1 LESKEEGRLAGRP
14 FFACVRTHGDARRDR
29 LQRQRQRDMVWSMT
43 RRTVLGGL
51 AAAAAANLGRAAAR
65 SKIRLGGPVFG
76 KHDDPRELARAH
88 RELGYSAAYCPDV
101 KLEDKERIRAIE
113 EGFKAEGVV
122 ISEVGAWKN
131 LLDPDGEKRK
141 QNFDYVATRLAL
153 AEAVGAIDCVDIA
166 GSYSPTVWYGPHP
179 KNLSREFFDATVEN
193 CRKLIDQVKP
203 KRAKFCLEM
212 MGWSWPDTAEHYIEL
227 IRAIDRKAFG
237 VHIDVCNTINT
248 PERFYNNGAY
258 IRELIAKLGPWILS
272 CHAKDLDWPAEMNV
286 HFVEVIPGRGSID
299 YRAYLEA
306 LAALGRETPLM
317 LEHLKTAEE
326 YAEGA
331 AYIRKV
337 AKEAGV
343 EFV

>member
-1 LESKEEGRLAGRP
+1 MHDI
-14 FFACVRTHGDARRDR
+14 V
-29 LQRQRQRDMVWSMT
+29 V
-43 RRTVLGGL
+43 
-51 AAAAAANLGRAAAR
+51 AA
-65 SKIRLGGPVFG
+65 
-76 KHDDPRELARAH
+76 
-88 RELGYSAAYCPDV
+88 
-101 KLEDKERIRAIE
+101 
-113 EGFKAEGVV
+113 
-122 ISEVGAWKN
+122 
-131 LLDPDGEKRK
+131 
-141 QNFDYVATRLAL
+141 
-153 AEAVGAIDCVDIA
+153 
-166 GSYSPTVWYGPHP
+166 
-179 KNLSREFFDATVEN
+179 
-193 CRKLIDQVKP
+193 
-203 KRAKFCLEM
+203 
-212 MGWSWPDTAEHYIEL
+212 
-227 IRAIDRKAFG
+227 
-237 VHIDVCNTINT
+237 NTINT